1 MVKASPQATWLARR
15 VSVRKP
21 NSSAISAPASAATAR
36 PSSGLPVDAV
46 AMKPAAAPTSIMPST
61 PRLSTPARSAI
72 SSPNPASS
80 SGVAARSVATSRA
93 TRAKP
98 SGMPHRPQ
106 HDQSLVD
113 EDIRRQQEEQ
123 QHALDRPGRR
133 DRQLHGDLQLLPAQI
148 QQRHEEGGAEDAE
161 RMQPAHEGDDDG
173 GEAIAR

>member
-1 MVKASPQATWLARR
+1 MVKARPHATWLARR

-21 NSSAISAPASAATAR
+21 NSSAISAPATAATAR
-36 PSSGLPVDAV
+36 PSNGLPVDAV
-46 AMKPAAAPTSIMPST
+46 AMKPAAAPTSIIPST

-98 SGMPHRPQ
+98 SGMPHRPL
-106 HDQSLVD
+106 HDQPLVD

-123 QHALDRPGRR
+123 QHALDGPGRG
-133 DRQLHGDLQLLPAQI
+133 DRQLHGHLQLLPAQVEQRH
-148 QQRHEEGGAEDAE
+148 QQRCAEDAY
-161 RMQPAHEGDDDG
+161 RVQPPHEGDDDG
-173 GEAIAR
+173 GEA